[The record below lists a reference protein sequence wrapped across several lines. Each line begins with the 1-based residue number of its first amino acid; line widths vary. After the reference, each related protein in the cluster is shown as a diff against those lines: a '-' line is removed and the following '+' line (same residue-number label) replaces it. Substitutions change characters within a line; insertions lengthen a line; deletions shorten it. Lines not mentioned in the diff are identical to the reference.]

1 MGDPVRQELIE
12 GAKWRENPQYPGLH
26 ELWGSDDDDEWASDD
41 ILLAWVQKRPQ
52 YCDRGHWQGQIEYSP
67 GNPLD
72 PADGGLHYYMRFE
85 VAKEELR
92 SKLLWRL
99 CKIRANGE

>member
-12 GAKWRENPQYPGLH
+12 DAEWSENEEYPGLH
-26 ELWGSDDDDEWASDD
+26 ELWILSQD
-41 ILLAWVQKRPQ
+41 ILLAWVQKRPT

-72 PADGGLHYYMRFE
+72 AADGGLHYYMRLQ
-85 VAKEELR
+85 VAKDELR

-99 CKIRANGE
+99 CKIPAEKR